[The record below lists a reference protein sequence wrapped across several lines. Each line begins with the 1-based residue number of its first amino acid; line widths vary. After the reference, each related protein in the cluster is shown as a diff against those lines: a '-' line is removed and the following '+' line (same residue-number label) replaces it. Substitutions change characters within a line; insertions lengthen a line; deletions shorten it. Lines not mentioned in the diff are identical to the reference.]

1 MQLTAGLFASTET
14 AYRHERI
21 SASFREASAA
31 RGARAARALRTV
43 PRRRPTRP
51 TLRAA

>member
-21 SASFREASAA
+21 STSFREASAA
-31 RGARAARALRTV
+31 RGARATRALRAV
-43 PRRRPTRP
+43 SHRRPTRR

>member
-1 MQLTAGLFASTET
+1 MQLTAGLFASSET

-31 RGARAARALRTV
+31 RGSRTARALRAR
-43 PRRRPTRP
+43 PARRTIR
-51 TLRAA
+51 LRTA

>member
-1 MQLTAGLFASTET
+1 MQLTAGLFATSET

-21 SASFREASAA
+21 STSFREASAA
-31 RGARAARALRTV
+31 RGTRTTRALRAV
-43 PRRRPTRP
+43 GHRRPNRS

>member
-1 MQLTAGLFASTET
+1 MQLTAGLFASSET

-31 RGARAARALRTV
+31 RGARATRALRAV
-43 PRRRPTRP
+43 SHRRPTRP
-51 TLRAA
+51 TVRAA

>member
-1 MQLTAGLFASTET
+1 MQLTAGHVASSET

-21 SASFREASAA
+21 SASFREASAT
-31 RGARAARALRTV
+31 RGARAARALRAV
-43 PRRRPTRP
+43 GHRRPTRP

>member
-1 MQLTAGLFASTET
+1 MQLTAGLFATSET

-21 SASFREASAA
+21 SASFRDASAS
-31 RGARAARALRTV
+31 RGARATRALRAV
-43 PRRRPTRP
+43 SHRRPTRP

>member
-1 MQLTAGLFASTET
+1 MQLTAGLFASSET

-31 RGARAARALRTV
+31 RGSRAARVLRV
-43 PRRRPTRP
+43 LPGSRPTRT